1 LHFFYASS
9 EFRNSLEMTPEL
21 TALAL
26 SALLLLVQLA
36 IMAVRAN
43 LEIGPGYFLGPRDT
57 PPPKALN
64 PGTLRLKRAYD
75 NHIEGLLP
83 FAVAVAVVSLAEANS
98 ALTAACA
105 WGYLVA
111 RILYV
116 PAYFYGLVPWRS
128 VVFAAGYL
136 ATGLMLIAA
145 LLGG

>member
-1 LHFFYASS
+1 
-9 EFRNSLEMTPEL
+9 MTPEL

-26 SALLLLVQLA
+26 SALLLLIQLA

-43 LEIGPGYFLGPRDT
+43 LEIGPGYFLSPRDT
-57 PPPKALN
+57 PPPKTPNA
-64 PGTLRLKRAYD
+64 GTMRLKRAYD

-98 ALTAACA
+98 ALTAGCA
-105 WGYLVA
+105 WVYLAA
-111 RILYV
+111 RIAFV

-128 VVFAAGYL
+128 VLFGLGYL
-136 ATGLMLIAA
+136 ATALMLMAA

>member
-1 LHFFYASS
+1 
-9 EFRNSLEMTPEL
+9 MTPEL

-64 PGTLRLKRAYD
+64 AGTMRLKRAYE

-83 FAVAVAVVSLAEANS
+83 FAVAVAVVSLADASS
-98 ALTAACA
+98 ALTVAFA
-105 WGYLVA
+105 WGYLAA
-111 RILYV
+111 RVLYV
-116 PAYFYGLVPWRS
+116 PAYFYGWVPWRS
-128 VVFAAGYL
+128 VFFGIGYL
-136 ATGLMLIAA
+136 ATALMLIAA